1 MLYCWHWLTQISIHA
16 FQLSLCRLRNN
27 RFVSQVSKPR
37 IIINFKQK
45 TSRTLPAARAKKKKE
60 ILFSLKSFNFI
71 LDLTEE
77 LAKFFPFFLQ
87 NWLFGQIYSG
97 ILAWRFRT
105 VGIFC
110 QKQKNCQ
117 KQERI
122 SIPAIDY
129 ANVMVCKE
137 IN

>member
-45 TSRTLPAARAKKKKE
+45 TSRTLPAARAKKKQE
-60 ILFSLKSFNFI
+60 ILFVLKSFSFI

-77 LAKFFPFFLQ
+77 LARFFSILLQ
-87 NWLFGQIYSG
+87 NWLFGQIFSG

-105 VGIFC
+105 VLSITKKNQHSNGAFC
-110 QKQKNCQ
+110 QFFFRWIYYCHSSKSNAK
-117 KQERI
+117 
-122 SIPAIDY
+122 
-129 ANVMVCKE
+129 
-137 IN
+137 